1 MLGQIIAVVSGCV
14 TLIGFVSIFIKIGID
29 KGDTS
34 RRIETLEDKVD
45 DHIKDYESTS
55 KEFQLLQRDTASFM
69 GRIEANLDFIKQ
81 AISDLKNK
89 NDKGEK

>member
-1 MLGQIIAVVSGCV
+1 MQELIAIIAGAM
-14 TLIGFVSIFIKIGID
+14 TIIGFLAVFIKIGID

-81 AISDLKNK
+81 AISELKNK
-89 NDKGEK
+89 NEKGEK

>member
-1 MLGQIIAVVSGCV
+1 MQELIAIIAGAM
-14 TLIGFVSIFIKIGID
+14 TIIGFLAVFIKIGID

-45 DHIKDYESTS
+45 NHIKDYESTS

-81 AISDLKNK
+81 AISELKNK

>member
-1 MLGQIIAVVSGCV
+1 MQELITIIAGAM
-14 TLIGFVSIFIKIGID
+14 TIIGFLAVFIKIGID

-81 AISDLKNK
+81 AISELKNK

>member
-1 MLGQIIAVVSGCV
+1 MQELIAIIAGAM
-14 TLIGFVSIFIKIGID
+14 TIIGFLAVFIKIGID

-34 RRIETLEDKVD
+34 RRIETLEDKID
-45 DHIKDYESTS
+45 DHIKDYESTN

>member
-1 MLGQIIAVVSGCV
+1 MQELIAIIAGAM
-14 TLIGFVSIFIKIGID
+14 TIIGFLAVFIKIGID

-81 AISDLKNK
+81 AISELKNK

>member
-1 MLGQIIAVVSGCV
+1 MQELIAIIAGAM
-14 TLIGFVSIFIKIGID
+14 TIIGFLAVFIKIGID

-34 RRIETLEDKVD
+34 RRIGTLEGKID
-45 DHIKDYESTS
+45 DHIKDYESTN

-81 AISDLKNK
+81 AISELKNK